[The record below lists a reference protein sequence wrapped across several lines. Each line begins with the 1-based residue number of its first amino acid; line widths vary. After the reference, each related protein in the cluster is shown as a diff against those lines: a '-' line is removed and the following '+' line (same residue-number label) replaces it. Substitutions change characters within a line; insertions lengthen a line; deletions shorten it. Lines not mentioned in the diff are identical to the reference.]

1 MLTIESNNDMQATMN
16 CDSQQEN
23 NDMQNSFSIESRI
36 LETIR
41 QKILMFRY
49 ELDDAKIKCYDAKH
63 DQSIH
68 WSIVVERESNV
79 KVLEGKI
86 NVLEKLM
93 KEIECMKNNSIIVPM

>member
-1 MLTIESNNDMQATMN
+1 MQATMN

-36 LETIR
+36 LEAIR

-68 WSIVVERESNV
+68 WFNVPIKNNLFSKYASSLSN
-79 KVLEGKI
+79 GKI
-86 NVLEKLM
+86 
-93 KEIECMKNNSIIVPM
+93 